1 MKNNSHIILVV
12 EDDNVS
18 CELFREIF
26 SKANIDNYIIVTEGE
41 EAIEICKN
49 NRAIGLVLMDIK
61 LPGINGHIAMRE
73 IKQIRG
79 TLPVVAQ
86 TACVSKDAKDIYMDS
101 GFDDCLFKPIDS
113 RELIK
118 LIEKYLHPV
127 LN

>member
-1 MKNNSHIILVV
+1 MKTNSHIILVV
-12 EDDNVS
+12 EDDNIS
-18 CELFREIF
+18 CELFRELF
-26 SKANIDNYIIVTEGE
+26 AKASIENYIIVSEGE
-41 EAIEICKN
+41 EAVELCKN

-61 LPGINGHIAMRE
+61 LPGINGHEAMRE
-73 IKQIRG
+73 IKKVRG

-86 TACVSKDAKDIYMDS
+86 TACVSKDAREIYIDS

-118 LIEKYLHPV
+118 LIEKYHEPV